1 MANETPLPPLS
12 LETLFE
18 DLMGNESHRE
28 RYNQLLARLLGT
40 LATQIGT
47 VVWVGGVPYV
57 FDPVRIK
64 QISAQRQI
72 YMAGYYGQ
80 NQSDRFLKVEG
91 VTTISNHGLLMPRDA
106 VITGL
111 YGKSRSAGSWA
122 IEIKKNDNPT
132 TLVSIP
138 IVGSFGSNM
147 NLNIDLNAGDLAQ
160 IKMVGSGVDHPVVG
174 LEIAWRLP

>member
-1 MANETPLPPLS
+1 MANEAPLPPLS

-18 DLMGNESHRE
+18 DLMKNESHRE
-28 RYNQLLARLLGT
+28 RYNQLISRLFSLMST
-40 LATQIGT
+40 ATIT
-47 VVWVGGVPYV
+47 WIGGVPYSY
-57 FDPVRIK
+57 DPSRSK
-64 QISAQRQI
+64 NISVCRPV

-91 VTTISNHGLLMPRDA
+91 ITTITNHGILMPRNA

-111 YGKSRSAGSWA
+111 YGKSRSSGNWT

-132 TLVSIP
+132 TLVSVP
-138 IVGSFGSNM
+138 IVGSAGSNM
-147 NLNIDLNAGDLAQ
+147 NLNIDLNAGDFAQ
-160 IKMVGSGVDHPVVG
+160 IKMVGSGVDHPIVG